1 MKGGGGLCVSGK
13 LLYLCLLRLLRDQR
27 RAVSIRIFRSTGS
40 RREMSYTWA
49 SSVETFARRWKEK
62 ERWQS

>member
-1 MKGGGGLCVSGK
+1 MKGGGGLYINRK
-13 LLYLCLLRLLRDQR
+13 LLYLCRLRLLREQGT
-27 RAVSIRIFRSTGS
+27 VSIRIFRPGLD
-40 RREMSYTWA
+40 EMSYTWA

>member
-1 MKGGGGLCVSGK
+1 MKGGGGLYISEK
-13 LLYLCLLRLLRDQR
+13 LLYLCRLRLLREQGT
-27 RAVSIRIFRSTGS
+27 VSMRIFRSTGS

-49 SSVETFARRWKEK
+49 SSVETFTRRWKEK

>member
-13 LLYLCLLRLLRDQR
+13 LLYLCRLRLLREQGT
-27 RAVSIRIFRSTGS
+27 VSIRIFRSTGS

-49 SSVETFARRWKEK
+49 SSVETFTRRWKEK

>member
-1 MKGGGGLCVSGK
+1 VAGAIHKWEAPVPVSPPATA
-13 LLYLCLLRLLRDQR
+13 
-27 RAVSIRIFRSTGS
+27 RARHGVDPDISLDRS